1 MNKKVIWCI
10 SKYASPETYGPST
23 KLFNTARY
31 LSNFHD
37 VTLISSNSN
46 HHAKY
51 PQSNK
56 KINVEFIESLR
67 HIWIN
72 QNSFKKT
79 RSLSRLISWFSFDY
93 NLSKL
98 QKKINEVPDLI
109 LVSSLPL
116 FTILWALKIKR
127 KYDIKVIFEVRDI
140 YPLTMMEMGY
150 SRWNPIVLYM
160 SYVERKAYK
169 YSDLVVGTMSGI
181 GQRVEEVLGYKK
193 ETFHSPIGLSPLFK
207 QSVEELQEKRF
218 IQNKFVVGY
227 VGSVGKANNLDTLI
241 QGAQHFQSDD
251 RFHFLVVGD
260 GEMLNAYKNI
270 ASSNVTFTGRV
281 APENV
286 KYWINQCDVLYLS
299 TLKSKVFEYG
309 QSMNKLREYLGS
321 GKPLILAYEG
331 YIDPFLKEA
340 GILYVNLNDS
350 NVLITSIK
358 KINNLSKQDLI
369 KISDTNKAISS
380 RYYDYKIINESYKE
394 VITKTLNNRVSL

>member
-1 MNKKVIWCI
+1 MNKKIIWCI

-46 HHAKY
+46 HLAKY
-51 PQSNK
+51 PQSNNK
-56 KINVEFIESLR
+56 VNIEFIDSLR
-67 HIWIN
+67 HIWFN

-79 RSLSRLISWFSFDY
+79 RSISRLISWFLFDHQL
-93 NLSKL
+93 NRL
-98 QKKINEVPDLI
+98 QKKLNEVPDLI

-127 KYDIKVIFEVRDI
+127 KYNIKVIFEVRDI
-140 YPLTMMEMGY
+140 YPLTMIEMGY
-150 SRWNPIVLYM
+150 SRLNPIVLYM

-169 YSDLVVGTMSGI
+169 YSDLVVGTMAGI
-181 GQRVEEVLGYKK
+181 GKRVEEVLGYKK
-193 ETFHSPIGLSPLFK
+193 ETFHSPIGLSPLFN
-207 QSVEELQEKRF
+207 QSVEELQEERF

-241 QGAQHFQSDD
+241 QVAQHFQSDN

-260 GEMLNAYKNI
+260 GEMLSAYKNT

-281 APENV
+281 SPKNV
-286 KYWINQCDVLYLS
+286 GYWINQCDVLYLS
-299 TLKSKVFEYG
+299 TLNSKVFNYG
-309 QSMNKLREYLGS
+309 QSMNKLREYLAS

-340 GILYVNLNDS
+340 GIQYINLINS
-350 NVLITSIK
+350 NELITSII
-358 KINNLSKQDLI
+358 KINNMSKQDLI
-369 KISDTNKAISS
+369 KINATNKGIAS
-380 RYYDYKIINESYKE
+380 RYYDYKIINESYLE